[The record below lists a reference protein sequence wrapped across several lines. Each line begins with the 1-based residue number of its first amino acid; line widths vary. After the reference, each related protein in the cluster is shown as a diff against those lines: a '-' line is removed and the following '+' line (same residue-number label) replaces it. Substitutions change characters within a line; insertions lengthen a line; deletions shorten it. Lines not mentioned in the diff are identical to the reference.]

1 MHIQATK
8 ISLRHDVEG
17 QPYAPAGLNGLRT
30 AGVIVALAAVSA
42 AIAAGMQ
49 RHSLANFLV
58 LWLALFGLAWMPV
71 SAWLLHK
78 FNERARARAADENA
92 AHAQRQLE
100 LFRATRRDALTGLP
114 TRPIFS
120 EVLGGVVGS
129 GRLAALLVIDI
140 DRFNE
145 INSTYG
151 DPVGDDMLRAVGER
165 LRTIAGQREHVGRL
179 DGDEFA
185 LVLDKP
191 DDLKHLAEAT
201 ARILRQLMEPYPA
214 GGILLD
220 IPFSIGVA
228 RAPDHGSTADT
239 LMRAARLALQT
250 AKAEG
255 GSAWR
260 MCGQDQSDQ
269 LHRRTKLRDELCQ
282 AIETGEIIPF
292 YQPIVRLPDAAIAKF
307 EVLARWQHPTLG
319 LLGPED
325 FIPMAEELGL
335 AGYLSMALL
344 RQVAVDL
351 LEWPEWCRFAINASA
366 GQLRELI
373 SFVRDQP
380 GDWQRRMDFSR
391 LDVEITETALIR
403 DRNMVREL
411 IDVLHEHGARAGLDN
426 FGTGFSNFFH
436 LREMPF
442 DTIKIGKTFI
452 SEMLI
457 DSRAESCVLAM
468 IWLGHGLGIDM
479 VADGVENAD
488 TAERLGKMGC
498 HYAQGFFYAHPVPAD
513 GVARL
518 LKESEKRVMESADA
532 RVLC

>member
-8 ISLRHDVEG
+8 ISLRHDVGG
-17 QPYAPAGLNGLRT
+17 QHSAASGLSSLKTAAVIAVLAGITL
-30 AGVIVALAAVSA
+30 ALAAGV
-42 AIAAGMQ
+42 Q
-49 RHSLANFLV
+49 RHSLANLLV

-71 SAWLLHK
+71 SAWLMHK
-78 FNERARARAADENA
+78 LSEGARTRSADESA
-92 AHAQRQLE
+92 QHAQRQLE

-114 TRPIFS
+114 TRPIFA
-120 EVLGGVVGS
+120 EVLAGVAGGD
-129 GRLAALLVIDI
+129 RPAALLVIDI
-140 DRFNE
+140 DRFSE

-151 DPVGDDMLRAVGER
+151 DPAGDDMLRAVGER

-191 DDLKHLAEAT
+191 EEMKRLSET
-201 ARILRQLMEPYPA
+201 ASRILRQLMEPYPA

-220 IPFSIGVA
+220 IGFSIGVA
-228 RAPDHGSTADT
+228 RAPEHGSSADT
-239 LMRAARLALQT
+239 LLRAARLALQS

-255 GSAWR
+255 GSTWR
-260 MCGQDQSDQ
+260 LCGQDQSDQ
-269 LHRRTKLRDELCQ
+269 LRKRVQLREELSQ
-282 AIETGEIIPF
+282 SIENGEIIPY

-319 LLGPED
+319 LLEPEV
-325 FIPMAEELGL
+325 FIPMAEQLGL

-351 LEWPEWCRFAINASA
+351 LEWPDWCRFAINASA

-373 SFVRDQP
+373 TFVRQQP
-380 GDWQRRMDFSR
+380 GDWQRRMDLSR

-411 IDVLHEHGARAGLDN
+411 IDVLHENGARAGLDN
-426 FGTGFSNFFH
+426 FGTGYSNFFH

-479 VADGVENAD
+479 VADGVENAEI
-488 TAERLGKMGC
+488 AERLGKMGC
-498 HYAQGFFYAHPVPAD
+498 HYAQGFYYAHPVPAEEV
-513 GVARL
+513 GRL
-518 LKESEKRVMESADA
+518 LKESDVRARENTDA

>member
-1 MHIQATK
+1 MRSLK
-8 ISLRHDVEG
+8 I
-17 QPYAPAGLNGLRT
+17 AA
-30 AGVIVALAAVSA
+30 VIIGLAAVSL
-42 AIAAGMQ
+42 AIAAGLE
-49 RHSLANFLV
+49 RHSLANLLV

-78 FNERARARAADENA
+78 LSERALARSADDSA
-92 AHAQRQLE
+92 LHAQRQLE
-100 LFRATRRDALTGLP
+100 MFRATRRDALTGLP
-114 TRPIFS
+114 TRPIFAES
-120 EVLGGVVGS
+120 LAGVVGS
-129 GRLAALLVIDI
+129 GRPAALLLIDI

-151 DPVGDDMLRAVGER
+151 DPAGDDMLRAVGER

-185 LVLDKP
+185 LVLDNP
-191 DDLKHLAEAT
+191 DEMKHLAETT

-228 RAPDHGSTADT
+228 RAPEHGSTADT
-239 LMRAARLALQT
+239 LLRAARLALQS

-255 GSAWR
+255 GGGWR
-260 MCGQDQSDQ
+260 VCGQEQSEQ
-269 LHRRTKLRDELCQ
+269 LRRRAQLREELSQ
-282 AIETGEIIPF
+282 SIENGEIIPW
-292 YQPIVRLPDAAIAKF
+292 YQPIVRLPDATIAKF

-319 LLGPED
+319 LLEPED

-351 LEWPEWCRFAINASA
+351 LEWPDWCRFAINASA

-373 SFVRDQP
+373 TFVREQP
-380 GDWQRRMDFSR
+380 GDWQRRMDLSR
-391 LDVEITETALIR
+391 LDVEVTETALIR

-411 IDVLHEHGARAGLDN
+411 IDVLHENGARAGLDN

-488 TAERLGKMGC
+488 IAERLGKMGC
-498 HYAQGFFYAHPVPAD
+498 HFAQGFYYAHPVPAE

-518 LKESEKRVMESADA
+518 LKESEKRAIENADA

>member
-1 MHIQATK
+1 MYIQASK
-8 ISLRHDVEG
+8 VSVRHDVEG
-17 QPYAPAGLNGLRT
+17 HHSTVTKMSSLKT
-30 AGVIVALAAVSA
+30 AALVGSLAAVSL
-42 AIAAGMQ
+42 AIAATLQ
-49 RHSLANFLV
+49 RQSLIGFLV

-71 SAWLLHK
+71 SALLLHR
-78 FNERARARAADENA
+78 FYRRAQARAADETA
-92 AHAQRQLE
+92 LHTQRQVE

-114 TRPIFS
+114 SRPVFS
-120 EVLGGVVGS
+120 EVLSGIAGS
-129 GRLAALLVIDI
+129 GRPAALLVIDI

-151 DPVGDDMLRAVGER
+151 DSAGDDLLRAVGER

-191 DDLKHLAEAT
+191 EEMKHLAET
-201 ARILRQLMEPYPA
+201 TGRILRQLMEPYPA

-228 RAPDHGSTADT
+228 RAPEHGSTGDT
-239 LMRAARLALQT
+239 LLRAARMALQT
-250 AKAEG
+250 AKSEG
-255 GSAWR
+255 GTVWR
-260 MCGQDQSDQ
+260 LCGQDQSEQ
-269 LHRRTKLRDELCQ
+269 LHRRARLREELSQ
-282 AIETGEIIPF
+282 AIENGEIIPW
-292 YQPIVRLPDAAIAKF
+292 YQPIVSLPDAAIAKF

-319 LLGPED
+319 LLEPED

-344 RQVAVDL
+344 RQVALDL
-351 LEWPEWCRFAINASA
+351 LEWPDWCRFAINASA

-380 GDWQRRMDFSR
+380 GDWQRRMDLSR
-391 LDVEITETALIR
+391 LDVEVTETALIR

-411 IDVLHEHGARAGLDN
+411 IDALHENGARAGLDN
-426 FGTGFSNFFH
+426 FGTGYSNFFH

-479 VADGVENAD
+479 IADGVESAD
-488 TAERLGKMGC
+488 VADRLGKMGC
-498 HYAQGFFYAHPVPAD
+498 HFAQGFYYAHPVPAEEV
-513 GVARL
+513 GRL
-518 LKESEKRVMESADA
+518 LKESEVRASEHA
-532 RVLC
+532 RAMC